1 MPPRHGVNNI
11 MDNVYV
17 AKFRVDDEEMNRQII
32 EVIDAQGD
40 RQNQRTNVKADMT
53 EWNMTKEP
61 GFNKLAEII
70 KTLSIKA
77 SLNKYGKA
85 INPFIK
91 TMWGLKYKSGEFATP
106 HHHWPAPWACV
117 YYINPP
123 KDAPGIY
130 FTDYDEEIQIEHGV
144 LYMFESRIRHE
155 VKAKEFEGTRYCVA
169 ANIHST
175 SFLKEY
181 LQSLTESLYDNR

>member
-11 MDNVYV
+11 MENVYV
-17 AKFRVDDEEMNRQII
+17 AKFRVNDEEMNRQII

-40 RQNQRTNVKADMT
+40 RQNHSTNVKADMT

-77 SLNKYGKA
+77 SLDKIWYRA

-106 HHHWPAPWACV
+106 HSSLASTMGLCL
-117 YYINPP
+117 
-123 KDAPGIY
+123 
-130 FTDYDEEIQIEHGV
+130 
-144 LYMFESRIRHE
+144 LY
-155 VKAKEFEGTRYCVA
+155 
-169 ANIHST
+169 
-175 SFLKEY
+175 
-181 LQSLTESLYDNR
+181 

>member
-1 MPPRHGVNNI
+1 

-17 AKFRVDDEEMNRQII
+17 AKFRVNDEEMNRQIV

-40 RQNQRTNVKADMT
+40 RQNHCTNVKADMT
-53 EWNMTKEP
+53 EWNMSNES

-77 SLNKYGKA
+77 SIYKYDRE
-85 INPFIK
+85 IFPYIK
-91 TMWGLKYKSGEFATP
+91 SMWGLKYRSGEFTKP
-106 HHHWPAPWACV
+106 HYHWPATWSCV

-123 KDAPGIY
+123 KNAPGLY
-130 FTDYDEEIQIEHGV
+130 FTDYNEEIEIEHGG
-144 LYMFESRIRHE
+144 LYMFEGNVKHE
-155 VKAKEFEGTRYCVA
+155 VKAKEFEGTRYCVS
-169 ANIHST
+169 ANIHPV

-181 LQSLTESLYDNR
+181 LQPLLGKVHGE